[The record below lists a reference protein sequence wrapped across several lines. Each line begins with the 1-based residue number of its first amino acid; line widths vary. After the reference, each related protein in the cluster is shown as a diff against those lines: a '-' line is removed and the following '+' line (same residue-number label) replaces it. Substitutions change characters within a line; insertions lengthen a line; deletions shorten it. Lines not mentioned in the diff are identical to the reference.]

1 MQYQS
6 RDQIPEKYRW
16 DLSSMCADDKDFE
29 RQLED
34 AKALPAKL
42 AAYKGRVSTSAAD
55 LLAYLQLLDE
65 ANVTLNR
72 LGNYADRQAD
82 VDTRVARYQVY
93 SDQVMS
99 LEVETQGAC
108 SWFSAELLGM
118 ADEKLAAFFA
128 EEPGLEH
135 YRRAID
141 RELRMR
147 PHRLSAAEEAI
158 LARAG
163 DAAAQP
169 ERVFSQLNN
178 ADLTFADATDSKGEK
193 HPVSHGSFIGLE
205 RNHDRA
211 LRKSAFDSVY
221 ASYGAHRNTCAGLL
235 SAQVKQLKFFAD
247 SRRYKDALEYCLDA
261 NEVPTSVYDNLV
273 DAVHKNLGAL
283 HNYASLRKDALGVD
297 ELHFWDMY
305 VPLVGSV
312 DLTFT
317 YEEAW
322 DLILKALEPLGE
334 EYLAIVRKGLEQRWI
349 DVYETPGKRSGAYSS
364 GSYGTNPVILT
375 SFDGSL
381 DDVFT
386 LAHEMGHSVHTYLS
400 CHAQSPTYC
409 DYPFFVAE
417 VASTCNEALLSH
429 YLLEHTTDPATHAYV
444 LNNFVESFR
453 ATLYRQCM
461 FAEFERD
468 VNEMNADGRG
478 VTADAL
484 CERWG
489 ELNAQYFGDAVT
501 VDDGIRL
508 EWARIPHFYYGYY
521 VDQYATSYAAAIAIS
536 NRILGEGAPAVR
548 DYLGCLKGGSSK
560 PPIELLRGAGVDMAT
575 SKPVE
580 DALAYFSQLVDQL
593 RKEL

>member
-16 DLSSMCADDKDFE
+16 DLSSMCADDNDFE
-29 RQLED
+29 RQLKA

-42 AAYKGRVSTSAAD
+42 AAYKGRVSASPTE
-55 LLAYLQLLDE
+55 LLAYLRLSDE
-65 ANVTLNR
+65 ANVTLGR
-72 LGNYADRQAD
+72 LGNYADRRAD
-82 VDTRVARYQVY
+82 TDTRVARYQVY
-93 SDQVMS
+93 SDQVRG
-99 LEVETQGAC
+99 LGVEAQEAG

-118 ADEKLAAFFA
+118 ADETLAAFFS
-128 EEPGLEH
+128 EEPALEH
-135 YRRAID
+135 YRRAIE

-147 PHRLSAAEEAI
+147 PHRLTAPEEAI

-169 ERVFSQLNN
+169 ERVFSQLND
-178 ADLTFADATDSKGEK
+178 ADLTFADAVDAQGEK

-205 RNHDRA
+205 RSHDRV

-235 SAQVKQLKFFAD
+235 AAQVKQLKFFAD
-247 SRRYKDALEYCLDA
+247 SRRYKDALKYCLDA
-261 NEVPTSVYDNLV
+261 NEVPVSVYDNLV
-273 DAVHKNLGAL
+273 GAVHKNLGAL

-305 VPLVGSV
+305 VPLVNSV

-322 DLILKALEPLGE
+322 DLILKALEPLGDD
-334 EYLAIVRKGLEQRWI
+334 YLAVVRQGLEQRWI
-349 DVYETPGKRSGAYSS
+349 DAYETPGKRSGAYSA

-375 SFDGSL
+375 SFDGHL

-386 LAHEMGHSVHTYLS
+386 LAHEMGHSMHTYLS

-409 DYPFFVAE
+409 DYPIFVAE

-453 ATLYRQCM
+453 ATLFRQCM

-489 ELNAQYFGDAVT
+489 RLNAQYFGDAAVI
-501 VDDGIRL
+501 DDGICL

-521 VDQYATSYAAAIAIS
+521 VYQYATSYAAAIAIS
-536 NRILGEGAPAVR
+536 NRILAEGAPAVG

-575 SKPVE
+575 PKPVE
-580 DALAYFSQLVDQL
+580 DALAYFSRLVGQL
-593 RKEL
+593 REEL

>member
-34 AKALPAKL
+34 AKALPGKL
-42 AAYKGRVSTSAAD
+42 AAYKGRVSASAAD
-55 LLAYLQLLDE
+55 LLAYLRLSDE
-65 ANVTLNR
+65 ANVTLSR
-72 LGNYADRQAD
+72 LGNYADRCAD

-93 SDQVMS
+93 SDQVMG

-128 EEPGLEH
+128 EEPDLEH
-135 YRRAID
+135 YRRAIE

-178 ADLTFADATDSKGEK
+178 ADLTFADATDSKGER
-193 HPVSHGSFIGLE
+193 HSVSHGSFIGLE
-205 RNHDRA
+205 RNHDRV

-235 SAQVKQLKFFAD
+235 AAQVKQLKFFAD

-273 DAVHKNLGAL
+273 DAVHRNLGAL
-283 HNYASLRKDALGVD
+283 HNYASLRKDVLGVD

-305 VPLVGSV
+305 VPLVDSV

-322 DLILKALEPLGE
+322 DLILKALAPLGE
-334 EYLAIVRKGLEQRWI
+334 DYLAIVRQGLEQRWI
-349 DVYETPGKRSGAYSS
+349 DVYETPGKRARGNLRAQCV
-364 GSYGTNPVILT
+364 GQVVLHLPNGIL
-375 SFDGSL
+375 
-381 DDVFT
+381 
-386 LAHEMGHSVHTYLS
+386 
-400 CHAQSPTYC
+400 QRI
-409 DYPFFVAE
+409 
-417 VASTCNEALLSH
+417 EAAI
-429 YLLEHTTDPATHAYV
+429 D
-444 LNNFVESFR
+444 
-453 ATLYRQCM
+453 
-461 FAEFERD
+461 
-468 VNEMNADGRG
+468 
-478 VTADAL
+478 
-484 CERWG
+484 
-489 ELNAQYFGDAVT
+489 
-501 VDDGIRL
+501 
-508 EWARIPHFYYGYY
+508 ARIRTLLDVAVIHMVLDGD
-521 VDQYATSYAAAIAIS
+521 VQLDSHVI
-536 NRILGEGAPAVR
+536 RCLGVKGHVLVLGHKAHVAR
-548 DYLGCLKGGSSK
+548 DINKGKLHVKARS
-560 PPIELLRGAGVDMAT
+560 

-580 DALAYFSQLVDQL
+580 LA
-593 RKEL
+593 